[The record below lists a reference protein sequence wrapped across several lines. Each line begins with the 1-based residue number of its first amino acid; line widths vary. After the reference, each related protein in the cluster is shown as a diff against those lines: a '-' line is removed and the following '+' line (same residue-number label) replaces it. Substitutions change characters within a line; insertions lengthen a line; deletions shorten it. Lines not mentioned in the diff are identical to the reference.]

1 MVTAIKVTYL
11 LINPFQF
18 NVSFLYLM
26 FRFISIEMEHQGL
39 NGFTYIILGRMCC
52 VVGLLLLQFLLLTA
66 LALNDLKTQQ
76 FCKIYFTNQKLET
89 YWIHACQIWDR
100 SLDLVPEYWLKPGQ
114 GSFQFTDMIKSLA
127 FKNCHNSRTKMAL
140 TIMT

>member
-26 FRFISIEMEHQGL
+26 FRFISIEKEHQAL

-52 VVGLLLLQFLLLTA
+52 RRFALTSVFTTY
-66 LALNDLKTQQ
+66 NIGFEYLKTQQ
-76 FCKIYFTNQKLET
+76 FCKIYFTNQNLET

-114 GSFQFTDMIKSLA
+114 GFFQFTDMIKSLA